1 MSYENLILKNPILF
15 KIGVDSSELFTKRE
29 HIIPMTSQDKV
40 VDTKEFIK
48 WARKRNY
55 KLFLIQFK
63 LDGISI
69 ELQLYPQLILNFS

>member
-1 MSYENLILKNPILF
+1 
-15 KIGVDSSELFTKRE
+15 
-29 HIIPMTSQDKV
+29 MTSQDKV

>member
-1 MSYENLILKNPILF
+1 MK
-15 KIGVDSSELFTKRE
+15 
-29 HIIPMTSQDKV
+29 SQDKV
-40 VDTKEFIK
+40 VDTKEFLK

-69 ELQLYPQLILNFS
+69 ELQLYPQLILNFPLILTPERFPAIPYVPPIDMFNVIEERF